1 MTLTKLRKLRKINEI
16 TLDEVALD
24 TGLSIGYINRIE
36 RGYITEIKNEVKR
49 KRLENYIKGGRLPAR
64 IDITP
69 DSAQGTPSVDKDDAP
84 KQDKRNDYPNVPS
97 RHDEKLQRN
106 Q

>member
-1 MTLTKLRKLRKINEI
+1 MVLTKLRKLRKINEI

-49 KRLENYIKGGRLPAR
+49 KRLENYIKELE
-64 IDITP
+64 
-69 DSAQGTPSVDKDDAP
+69 
-84 KQDKRNDYPNVPS
+84 KRTRKEMPI
-97 RHDEKLQRN
+97 
-106 Q
+106 

>member
-1 MTLTKLRKLRKINEI
+1 MERVIMTLTKLRKLRKMNEI

-49 KRLENYIKGGRLPAR
+49 KRLEKYI
-64 IDITP
+64 
-69 DSAQGTPSVDKDDAP
+69 VDLEIKT
-84 KQDKRNDYPNVPS
+84 KKEMSLN
-97 RHDEKLQRN
+97 
-106 Q
+106 

>member
-1 MTLTKLRKLRKINEI
+1 MTLTKLRKLSKINEI

-49 KRLENYIKGGRLPAR
+49 KRLESYISDLERK
-64 IDITP
+64 T
-69 DSAQGTPSVDKDDAP
+69 
-84 KQDKRNDYPNVPS
+84 
-97 RHDEKLQRN
+97 KLELSLT
-106 Q
+106 

>member
-1 MTLTKLRKLRKINEI
+1 MTLTKLRKLRKLNEI

-49 KRLENYIKGGRLPAR
+49 KRLENYISDLERKTKKELSM
-64 IDITP
+64 I
-69 DSAQGTPSVDKDDAP
+69 
-84 KQDKRNDYPNVPS
+84 
-97 RHDEKLQRN
+97 
-106 Q
+106 

>member
-1 MTLTKLRKLRKINEI
+1 MLTKLRKLRKMNEI

-49 KRLENYIKGGRLPAR
+49 ERLEKYIKEL
-64 IDITP
+64 
-69 DSAQGTPSVDKDDAP
+69 
-84 KQDKRNDYPNVPS
+84 
-97 RHDEKLQRN
+97 EKKTKKEMVLN
-106 Q
+106 

>member
-1 MTLTKLRKLRKINEI
+1 MMLTKLRKLRKLNEI

-49 KRLENYIKGGRLPAR
+49 KRLENYIKELE
-64 IDITP
+64 
-69 DSAQGTPSVDKDDAP
+69 
-84 KQDKRNDYPNVPS
+84 KRTKREMP
-97 RHDEKLQRN
+97 L
-106 Q
+106 

>member
-1 MTLTKLRKLRKINEI
+1 MLTKLRKLRKMNEI

-49 KRLENYIKGGRLPAR
+49 ERLEKYIKEL
-64 IDITP
+64 
-69 DSAQGTPSVDKDDAP
+69 
-84 KQDKRNDYPNVPS
+84 
-97 RHDEKLQRN
+97 EKKTRKEMSLN
-106 Q
+106 

>member
-1 MTLTKLRKLRKINEI
+1 MVLTKLRKLRKLNEI

-49 KRLENYIKGGRLPAR
+49 KRLENYIKELE
-64 IDITP
+64 
-69 DSAQGTPSVDKDDAP
+69 
-84 KQDKRNDYPNVPS
+84 KRTRKEMPI
-97 RHDEKLQRN
+97 
-106 Q
+106 

>member
-1 MTLTKLRKLRKINEI
+1 MTLTKLRKLRKMNEI

-49 KRLENYIKGGRLPAR
+49 KRLEKYI
-64 IDITP
+64 
-69 DSAQGTPSVDKDDAP
+69 VDLERKT
-84 KQDKRNDYPNVPS
+84 KREMSFN
-97 RHDEKLQRN
+97 
-106 Q
+106 

>member
-1 MTLTKLRKLRKINEI
+1 MALTKLRKLRKMNEI

-49 KRLENYIKGGRLPAR
+49 KRLEKYITDLERK
-64 IDITP
+64 T
-69 DSAQGTPSVDKDDAP
+69 
-84 KQDKRNDYPNVPS
+84 KREMSFN
-97 RHDEKLQRN
+97 
-106 Q
+106 

>member
-1 MTLTKLRKLRKINEI
+1 MTLTKLRKLRKLNEI

-49 KRLENYIKGGRLPAR
+49 KRLENYIRDLERK
-64 IDITP
+64 T
-69 DSAQGTPSVDKDDAP
+69 
-84 KQDKRNDYPNVPS
+84 
-97 RHDEKLQRN
+97 KLELSLI
-106 Q
+106 

>member
-1 MTLTKLRKLRKINEI
+1 MLTKLRKLRKMNEI

-49 KRLENYIKGGRLPAR
+49 ARLEKYIKEL
-64 IDITP
+64 
-69 DSAQGTPSVDKDDAP
+69 
-84 KQDKRNDYPNVPS
+84 
-97 RHDEKLQRN
+97 EKKTKKEMSFD
-106 Q
+106 

>member
-49 KRLENYIKGGRLPAR
+49 KRLENYI
-64 IDITP
+64 
-69 DSAQGTPSVDKDDAP
+69 
-84 KQDKRNDYPNVPS
+84 NDLE
-97 RHDEKLQRN
+97 RKTKLEFSLT
-106 Q
+106 